1 MTRYDETCNPTYI
14 PSTWVERYAGLI
26 RPQGEVLDLACGR
39 GRHAVYLARLDKRV
53 TAVDIDVSGISEMAD
68 HDQIEILAADL
79 EQDAWPLTNREFDGI
94 VVVNYLYRPHFPLL
108 IKALKKGGVLI
119 FDTFARGNERF
130 GHPRNPAFLLEPGEL
145 LTAFTPGLAIVAY
158 DCGET
163 SKPERAVR
171 QRLCAIKEQA

>member
-1 MTRYDETCNPTYI
+1 MSHSTDH
-14 PSTWVERYAGLI
+14 PSPWVERHAELI
-26 RPQGEVLDLACGR
+26 RPQGEVLDLACGN
-39 GRHAVYLARLDKRV
+39 GRHARYLAGLDNRV
-53 TAVDIDVSGISEMAD
+53 TAVDIDVSGVAALAD
-68 HDQIEILAADL
+68 HHRIEILVADL

-108 IKALKKGGVLI
+108 IKALRKGGVLI
-119 FDTFARGNERF
+119 FDTFARGNEKF

-145 LTAFTPGLAIVAY
+145 LTAFAPGLAIVAY

-171 QRLCAIKEQA
+171 QRLCAIKEHT